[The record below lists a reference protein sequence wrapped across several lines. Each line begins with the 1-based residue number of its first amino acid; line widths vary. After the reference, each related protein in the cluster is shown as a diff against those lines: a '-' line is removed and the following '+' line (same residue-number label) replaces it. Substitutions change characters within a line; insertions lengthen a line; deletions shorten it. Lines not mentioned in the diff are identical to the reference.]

1 MSSDKMIKVLG
12 IQWSGET
19 IQATVKQNTALEEMK
34 AIAGYDVGQPV
45 FLDGVTMIVNDN
57 GIMDGDPIN
66 KVATSYL
73 HGTVLHHLGSITPT
87 GIHGN
92 VFLVG
97 DIGDEVWVDC
107 PSKEIERVD
116 HIKRAYGM
124 AIQENCEGWVD
135 VSVN

>member
-1 MSSDKMIKVLG
+1 LFSEIRRDKMSSDKMIKVLG

-19 IQATVKQNTALEEMK
+19 IQTTVKQNTALEEMK

-73 HGTVLHHLGSITPT
+73 HG
-87 GIHGN
+87 
-92 VFLVG
+92 
-97 DIGDEVWVDC
+97 
-107 PSKEIERVD
+107 
-116 HIKRAYGM
+116 
-124 AIQENCEGWVD
+124 
-135 VSVN
+135 